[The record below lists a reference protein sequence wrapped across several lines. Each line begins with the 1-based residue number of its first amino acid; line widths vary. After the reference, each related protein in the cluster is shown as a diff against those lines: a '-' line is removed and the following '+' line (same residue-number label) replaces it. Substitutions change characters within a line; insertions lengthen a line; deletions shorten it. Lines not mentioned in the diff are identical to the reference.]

1 MKNRLF
7 AFSISMALVLSL
19 AGCGKTGT
27 AGNSTAPETN
37 TAAETSA
44 AETKAPIEVQTE
56 TQAKTQTEAQASAE
70 DDGQNP
76 VMNFVGVYSTDHSR
90 EAMVEA
96 DGKEDAR
103 ITVTYAASPWF
114 HDVTV
119 MSGHFDPETATMD
132 FSDAKMTEYV
142 YNSDGS
148 VREEKV
154 SYTDGSGTAAL
165 SSGRT
170 TALTASKA
178 SEDVSPRC

>member
-76 VMNFVGVYSTDHSR
+76 VMNFVGVYSTEGIGRRVS
-90 EAMVEA
+90 AMLN
-96 DGKEDAR
+96 
-103 ITVTYAASPWF
+103 T
-114 HDVTV
+114 
-119 MSGHFDPETATMD
+119 
-132 FSDAKMTEYV
+132 
-142 YNSDGS
+142 
-148 VREEKV
+148 
-154 SYTDGSGTAAL
+154 L
-165 SSGRT
+165 S
-170 TALTASKA
+170 LI
-178 SEDVSPRC
+178 